1 MALVNP
7 RTTTKDFR
15 MNTFRDLGGISTFHP
30 DEGEAYNEDPLF
42 LRSVARTV
50 AVMMAFQNARQ
61 PLSLSQVANA
71 AGIDRSAAQRIVHSL
86 QKLDVIARDPADR
99 GYLPGL
105 RILDM
110 THDLLR
116 LNPMLQRANPIML
129 ELRRRVHE
137 RVDLSLFDDVRV
149 VYAVRMPSKHEIFS
163 ATLVGHAVPTYC
175 TAGGVAILSKMPDE
189 RIADIVGR
197 SDLTPFTPHTIQSLE
212 EVMGE
217 VNATRERGHSVLCR
231 QLLYNEVAIGAAI
244 LDAGGNPV
252 GAIHVAGSLQ
262 EWTAESF
269 SESFGPLVENAA
281 RTVSERR

>member
-1 MALVNP
+1 
-7 RTTTKDFR
+7 
-15 MNTFRDLGGISTFHP
+15 MNTFRDLGGISTFDP

-50 AVMMAFQNARQ
+50 AVMMAFQKARH
-61 PLSLSQVANA
+61 PLSLSQIATA

-129 ELRRRVHE
+129 ELRRRVRE

-175 TAGGVAILSKMPDE
+175 TAGGVAILSRLPDE
-189 RIADIVGR
+189 KIADIVSR
-197 SDLTPFTPHTIQSLE
+197 SDLTPFTPHTVRTLE
-212 EVMGE
+212 EVMGQ

-231 QLLYNEVAIGAAI
+231 QLLHNEVAIGAAI

-262 EWTAESF
+262 EWSAEGF
-269 SESFGPLVENAA
+269 SDSFGPLVENAA